1 MKLGARML
9 KTGIAIT
16 LALYIAQ
23 LLNLPSPI
31 FTGIAAIFAIQP
43 TIYRSYLSV
52 VEQIQGNIIGALLAV
67 TFYLLFGSHLLIVG
81 LAAIVAIVIMV
92 KLKLENSIRLAL
104 VTLIVIMEAPSE
116 QFLYIASLRTFSIF
130 IGILSAFV
138 VNFIFLPPKYETKL
152 FQSIS
157 GVTEDILKWIRLTT
171 RFASEDQL
179 LKQDIGSI
187 KKRITQVNQLYSMYE
202 EERRY
207 FKKSDWAK
215 IRKLVIYRQMIQTTQ
230 KSFDIL
236 KLQRKYENILHKLPE
251 HLQVETRERIDY
263 LLSYHEQLLLKYLGK
278 VRQEADLDDA
288 LYGET
293 DRDRLRDS
301 FINEIRKSDP
311 EDVFQP
317 YHLMRILSAIIE
329 YEEQLEQL
337 DKLIRAFQTYHEDE
351 SQVDVHK

>member
-23 LLNLPSPI
+23 LLELQPVL

-52 VEQIQGNIIGALLAV
+52 LEQIQGNIVGALIAIV
-67 TFYLLFGSHLLIVG
+67 FVLLFGNHLLIIG
-81 LAAIVAIVIMV
+81 LAAIVTIGLMV

-104 VTLIVIMEAPSE
+104 VTIIAIMEAPADE
-116 QFLYIASLRTFSIF
+116 FLYYASLRTFSIF
-130 IGILSAFV
+130 VGIISAFI
-138 VNFIFLPPKYETKL
+138 VNLIFLPPKYETKL

-157 GVTEDILKWIRLTT
+157 EVTEDILKWIRLTT
-171 RFASEDQL
+171 RFASEDQI
-179 LKQDIGSI
+179 LKEDIETI
-187 KKRITQVNQLYSMYE
+187 KKRLTQVNMLYSMYE

-207 FKKSDWAK
+207 FKKADYAK
-215 IRKLVIYRQMIQTTQ
+215 LRKLVIYRQMIQVTQ

-236 KLQRKYENILHKLPE
+236 KLQHKYENILLQLPE
-251 HLQVETRERIDY
+251 TLQADTRERLDY
-263 LLSYHEQLLLKYLGK
+263 LMGFHDQLLLKFIGK
-278 VRQEADLDDA
+278 VRPEAELEDA
-288 LYGET
+288 YYDEAS
-293 DRDRLRDS
+293 RIRLRDAYLA
-301 FINEIRKSDP
+301 EIRNDKIGD
-311 EDVFQP
+311 EFQP

-337 DKLIRAFQTYHEDE
+337 EKLIRSSRTFHEDE
-351 SQVDVHK
+351 TNVTLSQ

>member
-31 FTGIAAIFAIQP
+31 FSAIAAIFAIQP

-52 VEQIQGNIIGALLAV
+52 VEHVQGNIIGALLAI
-67 TFYLLFGSHLLIVG
+67 TFHLLFGNHLLIVG

-92 KLKLENSIRLAL
+92 KLKLEDSIRLAL
-104 VTLIVIMEAPSE
+104 VTIIVIMEAPAE
-116 QFLYIASLRTFSIF
+116 QFLYFASLRTFGIF
-130 IGILSAFV
+130 IGILSAFA

-157 GVTEDILKWIRLTT
+157 DVTEDIIKWIRLTT

-179 LKQDIGSI
+179 LQKDIGSI

-207 FKKSDWAK
+207 FKKSDFAK
-215 IRKLVIYRQMIQTTQ
+215 LRKLVIYRQMIQVTQ

-251 HLQVETRERIDY
+251 HLQTETRDRLDS

-278 VRQEADLDDA
+278 VRQEAELDDT

-293 DRDRLRDS
+293 DRDHLRDL
-301 FINEIRKSDP
+301 FLNEIRKNDP

-337 DKLIRAFQTYHEDE
+337 DKLIGAFQTYHENE
-351 SQVDVHK
+351 SQVDIG

>member
-23 LLNLPSPI
+23 LLDLPSPI

-52 VEQIQGNIIGALLAV
+52 VEQVQGNIIGALLAI

-92 KLKLENSIRLAL
+92 KLRLENSIRLAL
-104 VTLIVIMEAPSE
+104 VTIIVIMEAPAE
-116 QFLYIASLRTFSIF
+116 QFLYFASLRTFSIF
-130 IGILSAFV
+130 IGIVSAFA

-157 GVTEDILKWIRLTT
+157 GVTEDIVKWIRLTT

-179 LKQDIGSI
+179 LKKDIGSI

-207 FKKSDWAK
+207 FKKSDRAK
-215 IRKLVIYRQMIQTTQ
+215 LRKLVIYRQMIQVTQ
-230 KSFDIL
+230 KSFDLL
-236 KLQRKYENILHKLPE
+236 KLQEKYENILHKLPE
-251 HLQVETRERIDY
+251 HLQTETRERLDY
-263 LLSYHEQLLLKYLGK
+263 LLSFHEQLLLKYLGK
-278 VRQEADLDDA
+278 VRPEADLDDV
-288 LYGET
+288 LYGEN
-293 DRDRLRDS
+293 DRDQLRDS
-301 FINEIRKSDP
+301 FLNEIRKSP
-311 EDVFQP
+311 TEDVFEP
-317 YHLMRILSAIIE
+317 YHLMRILSGIIE

-337 DKLIRAFQTYHEDE
+337 DKLIRVFQTYHEGE
-351 SQVDVHK
+351 GQLEALE